1 MTPPDGSTNRSVA
14 GKLTALRNHLRVFGL
29 AETTRAV
36 LAHFGLSHRP
46 AQDQFDSRHD
56 VSTEGEIEVGDSDI
70 PGPARA
76 HAIKYQPT
84 HEKVLADV
92 LARLPGVREETVFVD
107 LGSGKGR
114 VLVAAAREPYRKIV
128 GVELSAAYCED
139 ARQNVAGAA
148 ADARCRDVE
157 VLCVDVREYDF
168 PETPLILYLFNP
180 FEAPVLES
188 VLERLKVSLARSP
201 RDVWVAYCNPGLGQH
216 VLDQAGFVRLSETPV
231 IVPEWTWSL
240 WHASGPA
247 RSRPSDGGQERGRDR
262 AG

>member
-107 LGSGKGR
+107 LGSGKALPHAFHR
-114 VLVAAAREPYRKIV
+114 CWRRPS
-128 GVELSAAYCED
+128 LS
-139 ARQNVAGAA
+139 
-148 ADARCRDVE
+148 
-157 VLCVDVREYDF
+157 
-168 PETPLILYLFNP
+168 
-180 FEAPVLES
+180 
-188 VLERLKVSLARSP
+188 RSP
-201 RDVWVAYCNPGLGQH
+201 APY
-216 VLDQAGFVRLSETPV
+216 GFVRLRCAGLR
-231 IVPEWTWSL
+231 L
-240 WHASGPA
+240 WGRCVVATSSDLW
-247 RSRPSDGGQERGRDR
+247 RSS
-262 AG
+262 